1 MGTKKQIGTKE
12 AADRIG
18 IDESG
23 VRRYIRLGVLAGEK
37 FGRDWM
43 MAEADVLAFAK
54 SRPLG
59 GFPRGIKPKT

>member
-1 MGTKKQIGTKE
+1 MNAKKQIGTAE
-12 AADRIG
+12 AANRIG

-43 MAEADVLAFAK
+43 LAEADVVAFAK
-54 SRPLG
+54 SRPPG
-59 GFPRGIKPKT
+59 GFQRGIKPKT